1 MKYVRASVM
10 VCQTGCQRKMTK
22 DWFSKIR
29 LGLRNAF
36 SLRSP
41 HGPLTEQDHQL
52 LEKLAQSIVARGWA
66 MPAVA
71 TLCSVQP
78 LNSIASQALVFLR
91 PFQEPLHLFLK
102 PILKRVFDEQLLAG
116 QEQYDQ
122 LIAILDRR
130 EGIETFVEAIEEEQ
144 DKRQ

>member
-1 MKYVRASVM
+1 
-10 VCQTGCQRKMTK
+10 MTK
-22 DWFSKIR
+22 DWISKFR
-29 LGLRNAF
+29 QGLRNAF

-52 LEKLAQSIVARGWA
+52 LQKLAQSIVARGWA

-78 LNSIASQALVFLR
+78 LNSIASQAMVFLR

-102 PILKRVFDEQLLAG
+102 PVLKRVFDEQLLAS

-122 LIAILDRR
+122 LVAILDRR
-130 EGIETFVEAIEEEQ
+130 EGIDTFIEAIEEEQ
-144 DKRQ
+144 AKSEVLARPKK

>member
-1 MKYVRASVM
+1 
-10 VCQTGCQRKMTK
+10 MTK
-22 DWFSKIR
+22 DWFSKFR
-29 LGLRNAF
+29 EGWRKAF

-52 LEKLAQSIVARGWA
+52 LRDLARSIAARGWA

-78 LNSIASQALVFLR
+78 LNSIASQAMVFLR

-102 PILKRVFDEQLLAG
+102 PVLKRIFDEQLLAG
-116 QEQYDQ
+116 QDQYDR
-122 LIAILDRR
+122 LVAILDRR
-130 EGIETFVEAIEEEQ
+130 EGIETFVQAIEEEEE
-144 DKRQ
+144 KKALGNRH

>member
-1 MKYVRASVM
+1 
-10 VCQTGCQRKMTK
+10 MTK
-22 DWFSKIR
+22 DWISKFR
-29 LGLRNAF
+29 QGLRNAF

-52 LEKLAQSIVARGWA
+52 LQKLAQSIVARGWA

-91 PFQEPLHLFLK
+91 PFQEPLHLILK
-102 PILKRVFDEQLLAG
+102 PVLNRIFDEQLLAG
-116 QEQYDQ
+116 QDQYDR
-122 LIAILDRR
+122 LVAILDRR
-130 EGIETFVEAIEEEQ
+130 EGIETFVQAIEEEQ
-144 DKRQ
+144 ARSEVLARPKK

>member
-1 MKYVRASVM
+1 
-10 VCQTGCQRKMTK
+10 MTK
-22 DWFSKIR
+22 DWFSKFR
-29 LGLRNAF
+29 QGLRNAF

-41 HGPLTEQDHQL
+41 HGPLTDEDHQL
-52 LEKLAQSIVARGWA
+52 LRKLAQSIVARGWA

-78 LNSIASQALVFLR
+78 LNSLASQALVFLR

-102 PILKRVFDEQLLAG
+102 PVLKRIFDEQLLAG
-116 QEQYDQ
+116 QDQYDR
-122 LIAILDRR
+122 LVAILDRR

-144 DKRQ
+144 EKQERQALGNRH